1 MQSIDQETYLKVFDQ
16 KLHSLQKLTLDLAR
30 GLPQGI
36 SDDFIKGLKLITEAV
51 EIFLRLRVENLRA
64 TLAGDSH
71 ELDAQIT
78 FHAKVALQIL
88 GAIHQQY
95 LPLLHAE
102 TQRNEYL
109 IYPSI
114 EKALRPFVAAGSFE
128 LTLVPSFEYN
138 YAFEGKENFASSKI
152 ELLERHSDQGTRAA
166 LTALR
171 GKTTLKRWITF
182 LHFPV
187 ADRDSALNLCVLA
200 HELGHFIDEA
210 NTIYE
215 KLLPIELDKAS
226 FDELVDVRCKAVA
239 VGVGPKSGG
248 PQLTFE
254 SIFTRP
260 GVQAQCYKSCNEVLE
275 KWIREIIA
283 DILAIHAIGPA
294 SYFAFS
300 DFLAYM
306 GASNA
311 PSRSHPAP
319 AFRLQL
325 MLEELKGMGY
335 MSSPSK
341 VGHVLSESLPCV
353 EADAKSAD
361 YKDETKV
368 IQETIQKRLVALLAG
383 IRPFISGYSFNVS
396 AYENRVPK
404 VLEKLKAGIA
414 PIEVFDKGA
423 VVLRPA
429 SVVAILN
436 AGWELYKTDLA
447 GFYSQ
452 FRTEVPEMERLGNLN
467 QLIFKAV
474 EASEIFRQWKSK

>member
-1 MQSIDQETYLKVFDQ
+1 VQSIHQETYLEVFEQ
-16 KLHSLQKLTLDLAR
+16 KLHSLQKLTLDLGR
-30 GLPQGI
+30 GLPPGI
-36 SDDFIKGLKLITEAV
+36 SEDFKKGLKLITEAD
-51 EIFLRLRVENLRA
+51 EIFLRLRVENLK
-64 TLAGDSH
+64 TIFAGKPQ
-71 ELDAQIT
+71 ELEAQIT

-114 EKALRPFVAAGSFE
+114 ERALRLFVAADGFE

-138 YAFEGKENFASSKI
+138 YAFEGRENFASNTIKS
-152 ELLERHSDQGTRAA
+152 LEGHSDQGTREALAA
-166 LTALR
+166 VR
-171 GKTTLKRWITF
+171 SKTTLKRWITF

-200 HELGHFIDEA
+200 HELGHLVDQA
-210 NTIYE
+210 NKIYE

-226 FDELVDVRCKAVA
+226 FDEMVDVRCKARA
-239 VGVGPKSGG
+239 VGSGPKSGG

-275 KWIREIIA
+275 RWIQEIIA
-283 DILAIHAIGPA
+283 DVLAIHAIGPA
-294 SYFAFS
+294 SYFAFN
-300 DFLAYM
+300 DFFAYM
-306 GASNA
+306 GAENN
-311 PSRSHPAP
+311 PSKSHPAP

-335 MSSPSK
+335 MGSPSEIDS
-341 VGHVLSESLPCV
+341 VLSQSLPRV
-353 EADAKSAD
+353 EADAKSTI
-361 YKDETKV
+361 YKKDEAANVVK
-368 IQETIQKRLVALLAG
+368 ETIQQNLPGLLAK
-383 IRPFISGYSFNVS
+383 IRPYISGHSFNAP
-396 AYENRVPK
+396 AYTNAVPK
-404 VLEKLKAGIA
+404 LLKKLKAGIA
-414 PIEVFDKGA
+414 PIEVWDEQAGKTT
-423 VVLRPA
+423 PA

-436 AGWELYKTDLA
+436 AGWELYKTDIA
-447 GFYSQ
+447 GFYDL
-452 FRTEVPEMERLGNLN
+452 FKADVPEMDRLGNLN

-474 EASEIFRQWKSK
+474 EASEIFRGWK